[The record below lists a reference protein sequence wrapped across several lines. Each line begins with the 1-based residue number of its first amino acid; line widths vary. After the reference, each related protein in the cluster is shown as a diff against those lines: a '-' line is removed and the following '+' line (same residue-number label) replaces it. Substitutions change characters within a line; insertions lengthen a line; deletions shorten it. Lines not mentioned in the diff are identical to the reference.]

1 MNKTILTLC
10 ATLLSL
16 FIYSQEL
23 AVQGIAR
30 SDDGARINQRI
41 TLSLELYYLDIAD
54 SPKTLYEVERILT
67 TDGYGVFSTTINLNK
82 ANESVISN
90 NEMYLKISE
99 GSTVISNEKLKTV
112 PYATTAFNGV
122 PTGSIM
128 PYVGATA
135 PPGWLL
141 CDGKAIPEGDQYNA
155 LRAFFGDEPK
165 TPNLQGMFLRGTGK
179 SPVNDQE
186 GPELNKTQEDA
197 YTRHSHQAGGLG
209 TDEAGEHSHSWTYPR
224 HSNEDGDGTRSI
236 LSDDDHGGNWNI
248 ETDKAGKHFH
258 YIKGQ
263 TAVAG
268 TASENRPVNYGVNYI
283 IKL

>member
-197 YTRHSHQAGGLG
+197 YTRHSHQAGSLG
-209 TDEAGEHSHSWTYPR
+209 TDEAGEHTHELVKSATSFSGNTVKDIT
-224 HSNEDGDGTRSI
+224 NGANGDADEVVGT
-236 LSDDDHGGNWNI
+236 
-248 ETDKAGKHFH
+248 KPAGKHFH